1 MEAIEQD
8 YKPIIEL
15 ILQSNKDFVTENKL
29 SIIIKQILI
38 AIRYFQQRKMV
49 HGYLLF
55 DNLYMKDSFLKEEN
69 II

>member
-38 AIRYFQQRKMV
+38 AIRYCQQRKMV